1 MSCGGRLCLVLFAL
15 LLASAVVAS
24 ESKDP
29 ELKQCKHQCKAQQQI
44 SKEQKE
50 ACIQACKEY
59 IRQKHQGEHGR
70 GGGDILEEEVWNRKS
85 PIERLRECSRGCEQ
99 QHGEQREECLRRCQE
114 EYQREK
120 GRQDDDN
127 PTDPEKQYQQCRLQ
141 CRRQGE
147 GGGFSRE
154 HCERRREEKYREQQ
168 GREGGRGEMYEGRER
183 EEEQEEQGRGRIP
196 YVFEDQHFITGFRT
210 QHGRMRVL
218 QKFTDRS
225 ELLRGI
231 ENYRVAI
238 LEAEPQTFIVPNHW
252 DAESVV
258 FVAKG
263 RGTISLVRQDRRES
277 LNIKQGDILKIN
289 AGTTAYL
296 INRDNNERLVL
307 AKLLQPVSTPGEFE
321 LFFGAGGENPESFFK
336 SFSDE
341 ILEAAFNTRRDRL
354 QRIFGQQRQGVIVKA
369 SEEQVRA
376 MSRHEE
382 GGIWPFGGESKGTIN
397 IYQQRPTHSNQYGQL
412 HEVDASQY
420 RQLRD
425 LDLTVSLANI
435 TQGAMTAP
443 HYNSKATKIA
453 LVVDGEGYFEMACP
467 HMSRSRGSYQG
478 ETRGRPSYQR
488 VASRLTRGT
497 VVIIPAGHPFVAVA
511 SSNQNLQVL
520 CFEVNANNNE
530 KFPLAGR
537 RNVMNQLEREA
548 KELAFGMPAR
558 EVEEVSRSQ
567 QEEFFFKGPRQQQQ
581 GRADA

>member
-1 MSCGGRLCLVLFAL
+1 MPPS
-15 LLASAVVAS
+15 SS
-24 ESKDP
+24 ESCHLYP

-50 ACIQACKEY
+50 ACVQECEEY
-59 IRQKHQGEHGR
+59 IRQKHQREHDR
-70 GGGDILEEEVWNRKS
+70 CGGGTSSEDEYENCKKAK
-85 PIERLRECSRGCEQ
+85 ERLRECSRSCEQ
-99 QHGEQREECLRRCQE
+99 QHGEQREQCLTRCQE

-120 GRQDDDN
+120 GRHEDDN
-127 PTDPEKQYQQCRLQ
+127 PTDPEKKFQQCRLQ

-147 GGGFSRE
+147 GAGFSRE
-154 HCERRREEKYREQQ
+154 HCERRCEEKYREQK
-168 GREGGRGEMYEGRER
+168 GREGGRGEMYEGRES
-183 EEEQEEQGRGRIP
+183 EEEQEEQGRERIP

-238 LEAEPQTFIVPNHW
+238 LEAEPQTFVVPNHW
-252 DAESVV
+252 DAETVI

-277 LNIKQGDILKIN
+277 FNIKQGDILKIN

-321 LFFGAGGENPESFFK
+321 LFFGAGGENPESFFR

-376 MSRHEE
+376 MSHHEE

-412 HEVDASQY
+412 YEVDANQY

-443 HYNSKATKIA
+443 YYNSKATKIA

-467 HMSRSRGSYQG
+467 HMSQSRGSYQG

-488 VASRLTRGT
+488 VTSRLRRGT
-497 VVIIPAGHPFVAVA
+497 VVIVPAGHPFVAVA

-520 CFEVNANNNE
+520 CFEVNAKNNE

-558 EVEEVSRSQ
+558 EVEEVFRSQ